1 MEIDR
6 IYLVS
11 CASKKS
17 QAAAPA
23 RELYVSPWFRAA
35 RRYVEASGDPWFILS
50 AEHGVVSP
58 AQTIA
63 PYNETLNKMTIGE
76 RRAWAAR
83 VMAQMDKFLPA
94 SRAVVV
100 FAGVR
105 YCEFLM
111 EYLERRSS
119 VEVPMKGLGIGKQ
132 LQWLN
137 QHAAHELANAMLGS
151 RLFT

>member
-1 MEIDR
+1 LAIDR

-11 CASKKS
+11 CVSKKS
-17 QAAAPA
+17 QTAAPA

-50 AEHGVVSP
+50 AKHGLISP
-58 AQTIA
+58 AQAIA
-63 PYNETLNKMTIGE
+63 PYDETLNKMTIGE

-83 VMAQMDKFLPA
+83 VMAQMDEIVPA

-100 FAGVR
+100 FGGIR
-105 YCEFLM
+105 YREFLM
-111 EYLERRSS
+111 EHLERRAS

-137 QHAAHELANAMLGS
+137 QHTAHES
-151 RLFT
+151 TH